1 MDKEAFFCYN
11 VFIEKTLLMKE
22 GKFMKDKR
30 IATQVVA
37 LGGLGEVGKNMYIVE
52 HDNEIIIIDAGVMFP
67 EDNLLGVDYVIQD
80 VSYLKKNEHKIK
92 ALFITHGHED
102 HIGGIPFLL
111 QAIQIPVIY
120 TPKIAQDLISKKLV
134 ERNIKYDNFQV
145 ITPELVV
152 KFKHFTVEFINTT
165 HSIPDSFALLIK
177 TPNGNIFE
185 TGDFKF
191 DLTPIGPMA
200 DIHKMAQAG
209 LEGVTLLLSDSTNA
223 LSSGY
228 SKSESAVDGTLND
241 MISKH
246 HGRVIIATFAS
257 NIYRVKHIA
266 ETCRKYNRK
275 IIVFGRSMENS
286 VELALNNGLLKDRSL
301 FIDANQAKSLKRNE
315 ICILCTGSQGEP
327 LAALSRIANGQH
339 KQISLLNDD
348 LVIFSS
354 SPIPGNAESINR
366 IINKLYLKGVRVFTN
381 SEFSDIHTSGHA
393 KEEELKW
400 MLRIIKPKYFM
411 PMHGEYRMLKRH
423 TELGVMC
430 GINPNNTLICSNG
443 DVIELYNGEVRK
455 SGHIQAGDV
464 YVDGSRVGD
473 IGSVVIKDRKL
484 MSQDGILITILNIN
498 TLTRK
503 LLLKPNVTA
512 RGFVLVN
519 ENQELMQKIER
530 KIAEVAN
537 NFLAKSPYTYTDLK
551 NQIILE
557 LLPFINSLTGRK
569 PIILPVIMEVN
580 QA

>member
-1 MDKEAFFCYN
+1 MEN
-11 VFIEKTLLMKE
+11 KT
-22 GKFMKDKR
+22 
-30 IATQVVA
+30 IATKVVA
-37 LGGLGEVGKNMYIVE
+37 LGGLGEVGKNMYIIE
-52 HDNEIIIIDAGVMFP
+52 HNDELLIIDAGVMFP

-80 VSYLKKNEHKIK
+80 ITYLKKNVDKIK
-92 ALFITHGHED
+92 GLFITHGHED

-111 QAIQIPVIY
+111 QAIDIPIIY
-120 TPKIAQDLISKKLV
+120 TPKIAKDLIEKKLV
-134 ERNIKYDNFQV
+134 ERNINYNNFEIITTDLNVKTKYFD
-145 ITPELVV
+145 IS
-152 KFKHFTVEFINTT
+152 FINTT
-165 HSIPDSFALLIK
+165 HSIPDSFALVIK
-177 TPNGNIFE
+177 TPNGTIFE

-191 DLTPIGPMA
+191 DLTPVGPMA
-200 DIHKMAQAG
+200 DIHKMAKAG
-209 LEGVTLLLSDSTNA
+209 DEGVTLLLSDSTNA

-228 SKSESAVDGTLND
+228 SKSESAVDGTIND
-241 MISKH
+241 MIGKH

-257 NIYRVKHIA
+257 NIYRIKHIA
-266 ETCRKYNRK
+266 ESCKKYNRK
-275 IIVFGRSMENS
+275 IIIFGRSMENS
-286 VELALNNGLLKDRSL
+286 VELALNNGLITDKSL
-301 FIDANQAKSLKRNE
+301 FIDANDAKSLKRNE

-339 KQISLLNDD
+339 KQISLLGDD

-354 SPIPGNAESINR
+354 SPIPGNAESINK

-423 TELGVMC
+423 TEIGVLC
-430 GINPNNTLICSNG
+430 GVSSENTFICSNG
-443 DVIELYNGEVRK
+443 EVIELLNGEVRK
-455 SGHIQAGDV
+455 NGTVQAGDI

-530 KIAEVAN
+530 KISEVVN
-537 NFLAKSPYTYTDLK
+537 SFLTKSPYSYTDLK

-557 LLPFINSLTGRK
+557 LLPFINNLTGRK

-580 QA
+580 QS

>member
-1 MDKEAFFCYN
+1 MENKN
-11 VFIEKTLLMKE
+11 N
-22 GKFMKDKR
+22 
-30 IATQVVA
+30 IATKVIA
-37 LGGLGEVGKNMYIVE
+37 LGGLGEVGKNMYVVE
-52 HDNEIIIIDAGVMFP
+52 HKDELLIIDAGVMFP

-80 VSYLKKNEHKIK
+80 ISYLKKNADKIK
-92 ALFITHGHED
+92 GLFITHGHED

-111 QAIQIPVIY
+111 QAINIPVIY
-120 TPKIAQDLISKKLV
+120 TPKIAKDLIEKKLV
-134 ERNIKYDNFQV
+134 ERNIKYENYQI
-145 ITPELVV
+145 ITPDFNV
-152 KFKHFTVEFINTT
+152 KTKYFDISFINTT
-165 HSIPDSFALLIK
+165 HSIPDSFAMVIK
-177 TPNGNIFE
+177 TPNGTIFE

-191 DLTPIGPMA
+191 DLTPVGPMA
-200 DIHKMAQAG
+200 DIHKMAKFGQ
-209 LEGVTLLLSDSTNA
+209 EGVTLLLSDSTNA

-257 NIYRVKHIA
+257 NIYRIKHIV
-266 ETCRKYNRK
+266 ESCKKYGRK
-275 IIVFGRSMENS
+275 IIVFGRSMDNS
-286 VELALNNGLLKDRSL
+286 IELALNNGLINDKSM
-301 FIDANQAKSLKRNE
+301 FIDANEAKSLKRNE

-354 SPIPGNAESINR
+354 SPIPGNAESINK

-381 SEFSDIHTSGHA
+381 SEFSDVHTSGHA

-411 PMHGEYRMLKRH
+411 PMHGEYRMLKKH
-423 TELGVMC
+423 TEIGVMC
-430 GINPNNTLICSNG
+430 GVNPENTFICTNG
-443 DVIELYNGEVRK
+443 DVIEILNGEVK
-455 SGHIQAGDV
+455 KAGTVQAGDV

-473 IGSVVIKDRKL
+473 VGSVVIKDRKL

-498 TLTRK
+498 TLQRK

-530 KIAEVAN
+530 KISEIAN
-537 NFLAKSPYTYTDLK
+537 NALSKAPYSYIDLK

-557 LLPFINSLTGRK
+557 LLPFINNLTGRK

-580 QA
+580 QV

>member
-1 MDKEAFFCYN
+1 MENKN
-11 VFIEKTLLMKE
+11 NIPTRVI
-22 GKFMKDKR
+22 
-30 IATQVVA
+30 A
-37 LGGLGEVGKNMYIVE
+37 LGGLGEVGKNMYLIE
-52 HDNEIIIIDAGVMFP
+52 HDSEILVIDAGVMFP
-67 EDNLLGVDYVIQD
+67 EDSLLGVDYVIQD
-80 VSYLKKNEHKIK
+80 VSYLKKNASKIK
-92 ALFITHGHED
+92 GLFITHGHED

-111 QAIQIPVIY
+111 QAINIPKIY
-120 TPKIAQDLISKKLV
+120 TPKIAKDLIEKKLV
-134 ERNIKYDNFQV
+134 EKNIKYENYEI
-145 ITPELVV
+145 ITPELEV
-152 KFKHFTVEFINTT
+152 KTKYFDITFVNTT
-165 HSIPDSFALLIK
+165 HSIPDSYAFLIK
-177 TPNGNIFE
+177 TPNGTIFE

-191 DLTPIGPMA
+191 DLTPVGPMA
-200 DIHKMAQAG
+200 DIHKMARAG
-209 LEGVTLLLSDSTNA
+209 ASGITLLLSDSTNA

-228 SKSESAVDGTLND
+228 SKSESAVDSTLND
-241 MISKH
+241 MIGRH

-257 NIYRVKHIA
+257 NIYRIKHIV
-266 ETCRKYNRK
+266 ETCKKYNRK

-286 VELALNNGLLKDRSL
+286 IELALNNGLINDKSL
-301 FIDANQAKSLKRNE
+301 FIEASDSKSLKRNE

-339 KQISLLNDD
+339 KQISLLGDD

-354 SPIPGNAESINR
+354 NPIPGNAESINK
-366 IINKLYLKGVRVFTN
+366 IINKLYLKGVKVFTN
-381 SEFSDIHTSGHA
+381 SEFSDVHTSGHA

-423 TELGVMC
+423 AEIGIDCGVL
-430 GINPNNTLICSNG
+430 PENTFICSNG
-443 DVIELYNGEVRK
+443 DVLELLNGTVK
-455 SGHIQAGDV
+455 KNGTVQAGDV

-484 MSQDGILITILNIN
+484 MSGDGILITILNIN

-519 ENQELMQKIER
+519 ENQELMNKIEK
-530 KIAEVAN
+530 KIAEVVN
-537 NFLAKSPYTYTDLK
+537 NFLAKGPYTYTDLK

-557 LLPFINSLTGRK
+557 LLPFINNLTGRK

-580 QA
+580 QANN

>member
-1 MDKEAFFCYN
+1 MENKN
-11 VFIEKTLLMKE
+11 N
-22 GKFMKDKR
+22 
-30 IATQVVA
+30 IATKVIA
-37 LGGLGEVGKNMYIVE
+37 LGGLGEVGKNMYVIE
-52 HDNEIIIIDAGVMFP
+52 HNNELLIIDAGVMFP

-80 VSYLKKNEHKIK
+80 VSYLKKNQDKIK
-92 ALFITHGHED
+92 GLFITHGHED

-111 QAIQIPVIY
+111 QAINIPVIY
-120 TPKIAQDLISKKLV
+120 TPKMAKDLIIKKLD
-134 ERNIKYDNFQV
+134 ERNIHYTNYEI
-145 ITPELVV
+145 ITPELRV
-152 KFKHFTVEFINTT
+152 KTKYFDVSFINTT
-165 HSIPDSFALLIK
+165 HSIPDSFALVVK
-177 TPNGNIFE
+177 TPNGTIFE

-191 DLTPIGPMA
+191 DLTPVGPMA
-200 DIHKMAQAG
+200 DIHRMAKVG
-209 LEGVTLLLSDSTNA
+209 DEGVTLLLSDSTNA

-257 NIYRVKHIA
+257 NIYRIKHIA
-266 ETCRKYNRK
+266 DSCKKNNRK
-275 IIVFGRSMENS
+275 IIVFGRSMDNA
-286 VELALNNGLLKDRSL
+286 VELALANGLIKDKSI
-301 FIDANQAKSLKRNE
+301 FIDTNEAKSLKRNE

-354 SPIPGNAESINR
+354 SPIPGNAESINK
-366 IINKLYLKGVRVFTN
+366 IINKLYLKGVRVYTN
-381 SEFSDIHTSGHA
+381 SEFSDVHTSGHA

-411 PMHGEYRMLKRH
+411 PMHGEYRMLKKH
-423 TELGVMC
+423 TEIGIKC
-430 GINPNNTLICSNG
+430 GINEENTLICANG
-443 DVIELYNGEVRK
+443 DVIELLNGEVRK
-455 SGHIQAGDV
+455 AGTVQAGDV
-464 YVDGSRVGD
+464 YVDGSRIGDVGS
-473 IGSVVIKDRKL
+473 IVIKDRKL

-519 ENQELMQKIER
+519 ENPELMQKIEH
-530 KIAEVAN
+530 KISDVVNTALLKA
-537 NFLAKSPYTYTDLK
+537 PYSYVDLK

-557 LLPFINSLTGRK
+557 LLPYINSLTGRK

-580 QA
+580 QAY

>member
-1 MDKEAFFCYN
+1 MEN
-11 VFIEKTLLMKE
+11 KT
-22 GKFMKDKR
+22 
-30 IATQVVA
+30 IATKVVA

-52 HDNEIIIIDAGVMFP
+52 HNDELLIIDAGVMFP

-80 VSYLKKNEHKIK
+80 ITYLKKNVDKIK
-92 ALFITHGHED
+92 GLFITHGHED

-111 QAIQIPVIY
+111 QAIDIPIIY
-120 TPKIAQDLISKKLV
+120 TPKIAKDLIEKKLV
-134 ERNIKYDNFQV
+134 ERNINYNNFEIITTDLNVKTKYFD
-145 ITPELVV
+145 IS
-152 KFKHFTVEFINTT
+152 FINTT
-165 HSIPDSFALLIK
+165 HSIPDSFALVIK
-177 TPNGNIFE
+177 TPNGTIFE

-191 DLTPIGPMA
+191 DLTPVGPMA
-200 DIHKMAQAG
+200 DIHKMAKAG
-209 LEGVTLLLSDSTNA
+209 DEGITLLLSDSTNA

-228 SKSESAVDGTLND
+228 SKSESAVDGTIND
-241 MISKH
+241 MISRH

-257 NIYRVKHIA
+257 NIYRIKHIA
-266 ETCRKYNRK
+266 ESCKKYNRK
-275 IIVFGRSMENS
+275 IIIFGRSMENS
-286 VELALNNGLLKDRSL
+286 VELALNNGLITDKSL
-301 FIDANQAKSLKRNE
+301 FIDANDAKSLKRNE

-339 KQISLLNDD
+339 KQISLLGDD

-354 SPIPGNAESINR
+354 SPIPGNAESINK

-423 TELGVMC
+423 TEIGVLC
-430 GINPNNTLICSNG
+430 GVSSENTFICSNG
-443 DVIELYNGEVRK
+443 DVIELLNGEVRK
-455 SGHIQAGDV
+455 NGTVQAGDI

-530 KIAEVAN
+530 KISEVVN
-537 NFLAKSPYTYTDLK
+537 SFLAKSPYSYTDLK

-557 LLPFINSLTGRK
+557 LLPFINNLTGRK

-580 QA
+580 QS

>member
-1 MDKEAFFCYN
+1 M
-11 VFIEKTLLMKE
+11 EKNNIPT
-22 GKFMKDKR
+22 R
-30 IATQVVA
+30 VIA

-52 HDNEIIIIDAGVMFP
+52 HNDEILVIDAGVMFP

-80 VSYLKKNEHKIK
+80 ITYLKKNADKIK
-92 ALFITHGHED
+92 GLFITHGHED

-111 QAIQIPVIY
+111 QAVKIPVIY
-120 TPKIAQDLISKKLV
+120 TPKIAKDLIEKKLV
-134 ERNIKYDNFQV
+134 ERNIKYDNYEI
-145 ITPELVV
+145 ITPDFNV
-152 KFKHFTVEFINTT
+152 KTKYFDVSFVNTT
-165 HSIPDSFALLIK
+165 HSIPDSFALIIK
-177 TPNGNIFE
+177 TPNGTIFE

-191 DLTPIGPMA
+191 DLTPVGPMA
-200 DIHKMAQAG
+200 DIHKMAKAG
-209 LEGVTLLLSDSTNA
+209 YDGVTLLLSDSTNA

-241 MISKH
+241 MISRH

-257 NIYRVKHIA
+257 NIYRIKHIV
-266 ETCRKYNRK
+266 ESCKKYNRK

-286 VELALNNGLLKDRSL
+286 IELALNNGLITDKSM
-301 FIDANQAKSLKRNE
+301 FIEASDAKSLKRNE

-339 KQISLLNDD
+339 KQISLLGDD

-381 SEFSDIHTSGHA
+381 SDFSDVHTSGHA

-423 TELGVMC
+423 TEIGVLC
-430 GINPNNTLICSNG
+430 GIKPENTFICSNG
-443 DVIELYNGEVRK
+443 DVIELLNGEVRK
-455 SGHIQAGDV
+455 NGTVQAGDV
-464 YVDGSRVGD
+464 YVDGLRVGD
-473 IGSVVIKDRKL
+473 IGSIVIKDRKL

-530 KIAEVAN
+530 KISEIVN
-537 NFLAKSPYTYTDLK
+537 NFLSKSPYTYTDLK

-557 LLPFINSLTGRK
+557 LLPFINNLTGRK
-569 PIILPVIMEVN
+569 PIILPVIMEIN

>member
-1 MDKEAFFCYN
+1 M
-11 VFIEKTLLMKE
+11 EKNNIPT
-22 GKFMKDKR
+22 R
-30 IATQVVA
+30 VIA

-52 HDNEIIIIDAGVMFP
+52 HNDEILVIDAGVMFP
-67 EDNLLGVDYVIQD
+67 EYNLLGVDYVIQD
-80 VSYLKKNEHKIK
+80 ITYLKKNADKIK
-92 ALFITHGHED
+92 GLFITHGHED

-111 QAIQIPVIY
+111 QAVKIPVIY
-120 TPKIAQDLISKKLV
+120 TPKIAKDLIEKKLV
-134 ERNIKYDNFQV
+134 ERNIKYDNYQI
-145 ITPELVV
+145 ITPDFNV
-152 KFKHFTVEFINTT
+152 KSKYFDVSFVNTT
-165 HSIPDSFALLIK
+165 HSIPDSFALIIK
-177 TPNGNIFE
+177 TPNGTIFE

-191 DLTPIGPMA
+191 DLTPVGPMA
-200 DIHKMAQAG
+200 DIHKMAKAG
-209 LEGVTLLLSDSTNA
+209 HDGVTLLLSDSTNA

-241 MISKH
+241 MISRH

-257 NIYRVKHIA
+257 NIYRIKHIV
-266 ETCRKYNRK
+266 ESCKKYNRK

-286 VELALNNGLLKDRSL
+286 IELALNNGLIKDKSM
-301 FIDANQAKSLKRNE
+301 FIEASDAKSLKRNE

-339 KQISLLNDD
+339 KQISLLGDD

-381 SEFSDIHTSGHA
+381 SDFSDVHTSGHA

-423 TELGVMC
+423 TEIGVLC
-430 GINPNNTLICSNG
+430 GIKPENTFICSNG
-443 DVIELYNGEVRK
+443 DVIELLNGEVRK
-455 SGHIQAGDV
+455 NGTVQAGDV
-464 YVDGSRVGD
+464 YVDGLRVGD
-473 IGSVVIKDRKL
+473 IGSIVIKDRKL

-530 KIAEVAN
+530 KISEIVN
-537 NFLAKSPYTYTDLK
+537 NFLSKSPYTYTDLK

-557 LLPFINSLTGRK
+557 LLPFINNLTGRK